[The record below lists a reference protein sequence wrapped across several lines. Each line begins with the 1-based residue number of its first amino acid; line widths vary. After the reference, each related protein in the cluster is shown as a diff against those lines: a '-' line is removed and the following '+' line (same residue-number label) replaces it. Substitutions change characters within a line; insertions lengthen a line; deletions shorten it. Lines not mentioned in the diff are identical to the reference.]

1 MFCIISIRLRDTP
14 SFLVYLLQKD
24 TISLLKQKVV
34 RVMISKI
41 DEIKKEVAKVVVGQE
56 KMIDSLLIALMCE
69 GHILI
74 EGVPG
79 LAKTTTVNAL
89 SKALGLN
96 FKRVQ
101 FTPDLLPSDI
111 LGAEIYDPQ
120 SNQFKIKKG
129 PIFTNL
135 LLADEINRAP
145 AKVQS
150 ALLEVMQEK
159 QVTLGDTTFKLDPP
173 FFVMATQNPVEQEGV
188 YQLPEAQL
196 DRFMLKLIVDY
207 NTKTEELE
215 IARRISS
222 GKFQEISAVLSHDDL
237 EKLKQQIKEVHV
249 DTEVEEYMIELVSA
263 TRNPSDYGLEDVKD
277 FIQFGASPRVSIDM
291 FKAVKAMA
299 FMRGKD
305 FVTPVDVAYIA
316 KEIMRHRIVLTYEA
330 EAEGITT
337 DEIIQKVLE
346 TVAIP

>member
-1 MFCIISIRLRDTP
+1 MINK
-14 SFLVYLLQKD
+14 LV
-24 TISLLKQKVV
+24 
-34 RVMISKI
+34 
-41 DEIKKEVAKVVVGQE
+41 EIKKEVSKVVVGQE
-56 KMIDSLLIALMCE
+56 KMIDSLLIAFLCD

-89 SKALGLN
+89 AQSLGLD
-96 FKRVQ
+96 FKRAQ

-120 SNQFKIKKG
+120 NNGFKIKKG

-159 QVTLGDTTFKLDPP
+159 QVTLGDATFKIDLP

-196 DRFMLKLIVDY
+196 DRFILKLVVDY
-207 NTKTEELE
+207 NTKEEELE
-215 IARRISS
+215 IARRISKGNLES
-222 GKFQEISAVLSHDDL
+222 IQAVVNEADINT
-237 EKLKQQIKEVHV
+237 LKEAIKNVHV
-249 DTEVEEYMIELVSA
+249 DAEVEEYMIELVNA
-263 TRNPSDYGLEDVKD
+263 TRNPSEYGLDDIKD
-277 FIQFGASPRVSIDM
+277 YIQFGASPRVSIDM

-299 FMRGKD
+299 YMREKD

-316 KEIMRHRIVLTYEA
+316 KELMRHRIVLTYEA

>member
-1 MFCIISIRLRDTP
+1 MYNKIK
-14 SFLVYLLQKD
+14 LVKD
-24 TISLLKQKVV
+24 
-34 RVMISKI
+34 
-41 DEIKKEVAKVVVGQE
+41 EVAKVVVGQE
-56 KMIDSLLIALMCE
+56 KMIDSLLIGLLCE
-69 GHILI
+69 GHVLI
-74 EGVPG
+74 EGIPG

-96 FKRVQ
+96 FKRAQ

-120 SNQFKIKKG
+120 NNLFKIKKG

-159 QVTLGDTTFKLDPP
+159 QVTLGDETFKIELP

-196 DRFMLKLIVDY
+196 DRFMLKINVGY
-207 NTKTEELE
+207 NTKEEELE
-215 IARRISS
+215 IARRIANNKSAAIETVLD
-222 GKFQEISAVLSHDDL
+222 KNDLDLLKKAVADVHMDEEI
-237 EKLKQQIKEVHV
+237 EKYI
-249 DTEVEEYMIELVSA
+249 IELIAA
-263 TRNPSDYGLEDVKD
+263 TRDMKGYGLEKESEYL
-277 FIQFGASPRVSIDM
+277 QFGASPRVSIDT

-299 FMRGKD
+299 FLRGKD
-305 FVTPVDVAYIA
+305 FVSPVDIAYIL
-316 KEIMRHRIVLTYEA
+316 KELMRHRIILSYEA

-337 DEIIQKVLE
+337 DYIIDQIIKAVP
-346 TVAIP
+346 IP

>member
-1 MFCIISIRLRDTP
+1 
-14 SFLVYLLQKD
+14 
-24 TISLLKQKVV
+24 
-34 RVMISKI
+34 MISKI
-41 DEIKKEVAKVVVGQE
+41 EAVKKEIAKVVVGQE
-56 KMIDSLLIALMCE
+56 NMIDSLLIALLCD

-89 SKALGLN
+89 AKSLGLN
-96 FKRVQ
+96 FKRAQ
-101 FTPDLLPSDI
+101 FTPDLLPADI

-120 SNQFKIKKG
+120 NNSFKIKKG

-159 QVTLGDTTFKLDPP
+159 QVTLGDTTFKVEAP

-196 DRFMLKLIVDY
+196 DRFMLKLVVDY
-207 NTKTEELE
+207 NSKDEELQ

-222 GKFQEISAVLSHDDL
+222 GEFEEIKPVLSVSELL
-237 EKLKQQIKEVHV
+237 EIKKNIKSIHI
-249 DTEVEEYMIELVSA
+249 DAQVEEYMISLVDA
-263 TRNPSDYGLEDVKD
+263 TRNPKDYGLEDISD
-277 FIQFGASPRVSIDM
+277 YIHFGASPRVSIDM

-305 FVTPVDVAYIA
+305 FVTPVDVAYIV
-316 KEIMRHRIVLTYEA
+316 KELMRHRLVLTYEA

>member
-1 MFCIISIRLRDTP
+1 
-14 SFLVYLLQKD
+14 
-24 TISLLKQKVV
+24 
-34 RVMISKI
+34 MISKI
-41 DEIKKEVAKVVVGQE
+41 DLIKKEVSKVVVGQE
-56 KMIDSLLIALMCE
+56 KMIDALLIALLCD

-89 SKALGLN
+89 AKSLGLN
-96 FKRVQ
+96 FKRAQ

-120 SNQFKIKKG
+120 NNSFKIKKG

-159 QVTLGDTTFKLDPP
+159 QVTLGDTTFKLEPP

-215 IARRISS
+215 IARRVSS
-222 GKFQEISAVLSHDDL
+222 GNFEAIKSVITHEDLIALKEAV
-237 EKLKQQIKEVHV
+237 KNVHV
-249 DTEVEEYMIELVSA
+249 DAEVEEYMIELVNA
-263 TRNPSDYGLEDVKD
+263 TRNPNQYELNEIKDY
-277 FIQFGASPRVSIDM
+277 IQFGASPRVSIDM

-299 FMRGKD
+299 YLRGKD
-305 FVTPVDVAYIA
+305 FVTPVDVAFIA
-316 KEIMRHRIVLTYEA
+316 KELMRHRIVLTYEA

>member
-1 MFCIISIRLRDTP
+1 
-14 SFLVYLLQKD
+14 
-24 TISLLKQKVV
+24 
-34 RVMISKI
+34 MIHKI
-41 DEIKKEVAKVVVGQE
+41 QEIKNEVAKVVIGQE
-56 KMIDSLLIALMCE
+56 RMIDGLLIALLCD

-89 SKALGLN
+89 AAALGLH

-101 FTPDLLPSDI
+101 FTPDLLPADI
-111 LGAEIYDPQ
+111 LGAEIYDPK
-120 SNQFKIKKG
+120 NNVFKIKKG

-159 QVTLGDTTFKLDPP
+159 QVTLSDTTFKLEPP

-196 DRFMLKLIVDY
+196 DRFMLKLVVDY
-207 NTKTEELE
+207 NTKEEELQ
-215 IARRISS
+215 IARKISS
-222 GKFQEISAVLSHDDL
+222 GDSQEIKAVITGDELR
-237 EKLKQQIKEVHV
+237 ELKREIKEVHV
-249 DTEVEEYMIELVSA
+249 DVEVEKYMIELVNA
-263 TRNPSDYGLEDVKD
+263 TRNPEDYGLEELKD
-277 FIQFGASPRVSIDM
+277 YIHFGASPRVSIDM

-299 FMRGKD
+299 YMRGKD

-330 EAEGITT
+330 EAEGVTS

-346 TVAIP
+346 TVVIP

>member
-1 MFCIISIRLRDTP
+1 MI
-14 SFLVYLLQKD
+14 
-24 TISLLKQKVV
+24 LKIQ
-34 RVMISKI
+34 
-41 DEIKKEVAKVVVGQE
+41 EIKKEVSKVVVGQE
-56 KMIDSLLIALMCE
+56 KMIDALLIALLCE

-89 SKALGLN
+89 ASSLGLD
-96 FKRVQ
+96 FKRAQ

-120 SNQFKIKKG
+120 NNKFKIKKG

-159 QVTLGDTTFKLDPP
+159 QVTLGDSTFKLQPP

-196 DRFMLKLIVDY
+196 DRFMLKIVVSY
-207 NTKTEELE
+207 NTKDEELE

-222 GKFQEISAVLSHDDL
+222 GKFEEIKAVLKDDDL
-237 EKLKQQIKEVHV
+237 NKLKQEIKDIHI
-249 DTEVEEYMIELVSA
+249 DAEVEKYIIELVNA
-263 TRNPSDYGLEDVKD
+263 TRNPEEYKLDALKD

-299 FMRGKD
+299 YLRGKD

-316 KEIMRHRIVLTYEA
+316 KEVMRHRIVLTYEA
-330 EAEGITT
+330 EAEGVTT

-346 TVAIP
+346 AVAIP

>member
-1 MFCIISIRLRDTP
+1 MN
-14 SFLVYLLQKD
+14 
-24 TISLLKQKVV
+24 
-34 RVMISKI
+34 SKI
-41 DEIKKEVAKVVVGQE
+41 LDIKKEVSKVVVGQE
-56 KMIDSLLIALMCE
+56 KMIDGLLIALLCE

-89 SKALGLN
+89 AKSLGLN
-96 FKRVQ
+96 FKRAQ

-120 SNQFKIKKG
+120 NNNFKIKKG

-159 QVTLGDTTFKLDPP
+159 QVTLGDATFKIDLP

-196 DRFMLKLIVDY
+196 DRFMLKLVVGY
-207 NTKTEELE
+207 NTKEEELE

-222 GKFQEISAVLSHDDL
+222 GVFEEINSVISSDDL
-237 EKLKQQIKEVHV
+237 MELKKLVKDVHV
-249 DTEVEEYMIELVSA
+249 DAEVEMYMIELVNA
-263 TRNPSDYGLEDVKD
+263 TRNPNEYGLDEIKD
-277 FIQFGASPRVSIDM
+277 YLQFGASPRVSIDI

-299 FMRGKD
+299 FLRGKD

-316 KEIMRHRIVLTYEA
+316 KEIMRHRIVLSYEA

-346 TVAIP
+346 AVAIP

>member
-1 MFCIISIRLRDTP
+1 
-14 SFLVYLLQKD
+14 
-24 TISLLKQKVV
+24 
-34 RVMISKI
+34 MISKI
-41 DEIKKEVAKVVVGQE
+41 ETVKKEVAKVVVGQE
-56 KMIDSLLIALMCE
+56 KMIDSLLIALLCE

-89 SKALGLN
+89 AKSLGLD
-96 FKRVQ
+96 FKRAQ

-120 SNQFKIKKG
+120 NNSFKIKKG

-159 QVTLGDTTFKLDPP
+159 QVTLGDATFKLEPP

-196 DRFMLKLIVDY
+196 DRFMLKLVVDY
-207 NTKTEELE
+207 NTKEEELE

-222 GKFQEISAVLSHDDL
+222 GNFETIRAILTIDEIN
-237 EKLKQQIKEVHV
+237 ELKQSIKDIHV
-249 DTEVEEYMIELVSA
+249 DSEVEEYMIELVNA
-263 TRNPSDYGLEDVKD
+263 TRNPGDYGLDDIKD
-277 FIQFGASPRVSIDM
+277 YIQFGASPRVSIDM

-305 FVTPVDVAYIA
+305 FVTPVDVAYIV
-316 KEIMRHRIVLTYEA
+316 KELMRHRIVLTYEA

-337 DEIIQKVLE
+337 DQIIQKVLE

>member
-1 MFCIISIRLRDTP
+1 M
-14 SFLVYLLQKD
+14 
-24 TISLLKQKVV
+24 
-34 RVMISKI
+34 SKI
-41 DEIKKEVAKVVVGQE
+41 DEIRKEVAKVVVGQQ
-56 KMIDSLLIALMCE
+56 KMIDSLLIALLCE

-89 SKALGLN
+89 AKALGLS
-96 FKRVQ
+96 FKRAQ
-101 FTPDLLPSDI
+101 FTPDLLPADI

-120 SNQFKIKKG
+120 NNQFKIKKG

-159 QVTLGDTTFKLDPP
+159 QVTLGDTTFKLDLP

-196 DRFMLKLIVDY
+196 DRFMLKLVVGY
-207 NTKTEELE
+207 NTKQEELE
-215 IARRISS
+215 IARRISTGEFEQIQS
-222 GKFQEISAVLSHDDL
+222 VLTKDEL
-237 EKLKQQIKEVHV
+237 QQLKADVKAVHV
-249 DTEVEEYMIELVSA
+249 DDEVQEYMIELVNA
-263 TRNPSDYGLEDVKD
+263 TRNPQEYGLDDIKD
-277 FIQFGASPRVSIDM
+277 YIHFGASPRVSIDM

-316 KEIMRHRIVLTYEA
+316 KELMRHRIVLTYEA
-330 EAEGITT
+330 EAEGVTT

-346 TVAIP
+346 AVVIP

>member
-1 MFCIISIRLRDTP
+1 
-14 SFLVYLLQKD
+14 
-24 TISLLKQKVV
+24 
-34 RVMISKI
+34 MINKI
-41 DEIKKEVAKVVVGQE
+41 QEVKKEVAKVVVGQE
-56 KMIDSLLIALMCE
+56 QMIDSLLIALMCE

-89 SKALGLN
+89 AKALGLN
-96 FKRVQ
+96 FKRAQ

-120 SNQFKIKKG
+120 NNQFKIKKG

-196 DRFMLKLIVDY
+196 DRFMLKLVVDY

-222 GKFQEISAVLSHDDL
+222 GKFEEINPVLSEKDIL
-237 EKLKQQIKEVHV
+237 ELKANIASIHV
-249 DTEVEEYMIELVSA
+249 DAEVEEYMIELVNA
-263 TRNPSDYGLEDVKD
+263 TRNPSEYGLNEIEE

-291 FKAVKAMA
+291 FKVVKAMA

-305 FVTPVDVAYIA
+305 FVTPIDVAYIA
-316 KEIMRHRIVLTYEA
+316 KELMRHRIVLTYEA

-346 TVAIP
+346 AVAIP

>member
-1 MFCIISIRLRDTP
+1 
-14 SFLVYLLQKD
+14 
-24 TISLLKQKVV
+24 
-34 RVMISKI
+34 MISKI
-41 DEIKKEVAKVVVGQE
+41 QTIKKEVSKVVVGQD
-56 KMIDSLLIALMCE
+56 KMIDGLLIALLCE

-89 SKALGLN
+89 AKSLGLN
-96 FKRVQ
+96 FKRAQ

-120 SNQFKIKKG
+120 NNSFKIKKG

-159 QVTLGDTTFKLDPP
+159 QVTLGDATFKLDLP

-196 DRFMLKLIVDY
+196 DRFMLKIVVDY
-207 NTKTEELE
+207 NTKEEELE

-222 GKFQEISAVLSHDDL
+222 GKFESIESVVTHDDL
-237 EKLKQQIKEVHV
+237 QELKKAIKDVHV
-249 DTEVEEYMIELVSA
+249 DAEVEEYIIELVNA
-263 TRNPSDYGLEDVKD
+263 TRNPADYGLEELKD

-299 FMRGKD
+299 YLRGKD

>member
-1 MFCIISIRLRDTP
+1 
-14 SFLVYLLQKD
+14 
-24 TISLLKQKVV
+24 
-34 RVMISKI
+34 MISKI
-41 DEIKKEVAKVVVGQE
+41 QTIKKEVSKVVVGQD
-56 KMIDSLLIALMCE
+56 KMIDGLLIALLCE

-89 SKALGLN
+89 AKSLGLN
-96 FKRVQ
+96 FKRAQ

-120 SNQFKIKKG
+120 NNSFKIKKG

-159 QVTLGDTTFKLDPP
+159 QVTLGDATFKLDLP

-196 DRFMLKLIVDY
+196 DRFMLKIVVDY
-207 NTKTEELE
+207 NTKDEELE

-222 GKFQEISAVLSHDDL
+222 GEFESIEPVVTHEDL
-237 EKLKQQIKEVHV
+237 EELKKEIKEVHI
-249 DTEVEEYMIELVSA
+249 DAEVEEYIIELVNA
-263 TRNPSDYGLEDVKD
+263 TRNPSEYGLDELKD

-299 FMRGKD
+299 FLRGKD
-305 FVTPVDVAYIA
+305 FVTPVDVAYIS

-346 TVAIP
+346 RVVIP

>member
-1 MFCIISIRLRDTP
+1 
-14 SFLVYLLQKD
+14 
-24 TISLLKQKVV
+24 
-34 RVMISKI
+34 MISKI
-41 DEIKKEVAKVVVGQE
+41 EAIKAEVSKVVVGQQ
-56 KMIDSLLIALMCE
+56 KMIDSLLIGLLCE

-79 LAKTTTVNAL
+79 LAKTTTVKAL
-89 SKALGLN
+89 SQSLGLK
-96 FKRVQ
+96 FKRAQ

-111 LGAEIYDPQ
+111 LGAQIYDPKDN
-120 SNQFKIKKG
+120 SFKIKHG

-150 ALLEVMQEK
+150 ALLEVMQER
-159 QVTLGDTTFKLDPP
+159 QVTIGEQSFKLDAP

-196 DRFMLKLIVDY
+196 DRFMLKLDVGY
-207 NTKTEELE
+207 NTKKEELE

-222 GKFQEISAVLSHDDL
+222 GNFETIEAVVDAQDL
-237 EKLKQQIKEVHV
+237 AKLKQFVKNIHV
-249 DTEVEEYMIELVSA
+249 DAQVEEYIINLVDAS
-263 TRNPSDYGLEDVKD
+263 RNPKDYGLEEISD

-299 FMRGKD
+299 FLRGKD
-305 FVTPVDVAYIA
+305 FVTPVDVAYIL
-316 KEIMRHRIVLTYEA
+316 KEAMHHRIVLTYEA
-330 EAEGITT
+330 EAQDITA
-337 DEIIQKVLE
+337 DFIIDKVLDA
-346 TVAIP
+346 VAIP

>member
-1 MFCIISIRLRDTP
+1 
-14 SFLVYLLQKD
+14 
-24 TISLLKQKVV
+24 
-34 RVMISKI
+34 MISKI
-41 DEIKKEVAKVVVGQE
+41 QTIKKEVAKVVVGQD
-56 KMIDSLLIALMCE
+56 KMIDGLLVALLCE

-89 SKALGLN
+89 AKSLGLN
-96 FKRVQ
+96 FKRAQ

-120 SNQFKIKKG
+120 NNSFKIKKG

-159 QVTLGDTTFKLDPP
+159 QVTLGDATFKLELP

-196 DRFMLKLIVDY
+196 DRFMLKIVVDY
-207 NTKTEELE
+207 NTKDEELE

-222 GKFQEISAVLSHDDL
+222 GKFENIEPVITHEDL
-237 EKLKQQIKEVHV
+237 EELKKAIQNVHI
-249 DTEVEEYMIELVSA
+249 DAEVEEYIIELVNA
-263 TRNPSDYGLEDVKD
+263 TRNPSEYGLEELKD

-299 FMRGKD
+299 YLRGKD

-346 TVAIP
+346 TVTIP

>member
-1 MFCIISIRLRDTP
+1 
-14 SFLVYLLQKD
+14 
-24 TISLLKQKVV
+24 
-34 RVMISKI
+34 MISKI
-41 DEIKKEVAKVVVGQE
+41 ELIKKEVSKVVVGQE
-56 KMIDSLLIALMCE
+56 KMIDFLLIALLCE

-89 SKALGLN
+89 AKSLGLG
-96 FKRVQ
+96 FKRAQ

-111 LGAEIYDPQ
+111 LGAEIYDPK
-120 SNQFKIKKG
+120 SNSFKIKKG

-159 QVTLGDTTFKLDPP
+159 QVTLGDTSFKLEPP

-196 DRFMLKLIVDY
+196 DRFMLKLVVDY
-207 NTKTEELE
+207 NTKEQELE

-222 GKFQEISAVLSHDDL
+222 GNFEVIKSVITHEDL
-237 EKLKQQIKEVHV
+237 EELKGAVKNIHV
-249 DTEVEEYMIELVSA
+249 DSQVEEYMIELVNA
-263 TRNPSDYGLEDVKD
+263 TRNPSDYGLEEIKD
-277 FIQFGASPRVSIDM
+277 YIQFGASPRVSIDM

-316 KEIMRHRIVLTYEA
+316 KELMRHRIVLTYEA

-346 TVAIP
+346 TVVIP

>member
-1 MFCIISIRLRDTP
+1 
-14 SFLVYLLQKD
+14 
-24 TISLLKQKVV
+24 
-34 RVMISKI
+34 MINKMQ
-41 DEIKKEVAKVVVGQE
+41 EVKKEVAKVVVGQE
-56 KMIDSLLIALMCE
+56 KMIDSLLIALLCE

-89 SKALGLN
+89 AKALGLN
-96 FKRVQ
+96 FKRAQ

-120 SNQFKIKKG
+120 NNQFKIKKG

-159 QVTLGDTTFKLDPP
+159 QVTLGDTTFKLDLP

-222 GKFQEISAVLSHDDL
+222 GKFEEINAVLGEADIL
-237 EKLKQQIKEVHV
+237 ELKRDIANIHV
-249 DTEVEEYMIELVSA
+249 DAEVEEYMIELVNA
-263 TRNPSDYGLEDVKD
+263 TRNPSEYGLSEIEE

-305 FVTPVDVAYIA
+305 FVTPIDVAYIA
-316 KEIMRHRIVLTYEA
+316 KELMRHRIVLTYEA
-330 EAEGITT
+330 EAEDVTT

-346 TVAIP
+346 AVEIP

>member
-1 MFCIISIRLRDTP
+1 MVT
-14 SFLVYLLQKD
+14 
-24 TISLLKQKVV
+24 
-34 RVMISKI
+34 KI
-41 DEIKKEVAKVVVGQE
+41 EAIKAEVAKVVVGQE
-56 KMIDSLLIALMCE
+56 KMIDSLLIGLFCE

-74 EGVPG
+74 EGIPG

-89 SKALGLN
+89 SKSLGLD

-120 SNQFKIKKG
+120 HNAFKIKQG

-150 ALLEVMQEK
+150 ALLEVMQER
-159 QVTLGDTTFKLDPP
+159 QITIGDESFKLPPP
-173 FFVMATQNPVEQEGV
+173 FFVMATQNPIEQEGV

-196 DRFMLKLIVDY
+196 DRFMLKLTVGY
-207 NTKTEELE
+207 NTKEEELE
-215 IARRISS
+215 IARRIANNKSETVTAVVTPEEITQI
-222 GKFQEISAVLSHDDL
+222 QEAVRA
-237 EKLKQQIKEVHV
+237 VHI
-249 DTEVEEYMIELVSA
+249 DAEVEAYIIELVSA
-263 TRNPSDYGLEDVKD
+263 TRDPKAYGLETLEEY
-277 FIQFGASPRVSIDM
+277 IQFGASPRVSIDT

-299 FMRGKD
+299 LLRGKD
-305 FVTPVDVAYIA
+305 YVTPVDIAYII
-316 KEIMRHRIVLTYEA
+316 KELMRHRIVLTYEA

-337 DEIIQKVLE
+337 DTIIEKVLKA
-346 TVAIP
+346 VPIP

>member
-1 MFCIISIRLRDTP
+1 MNE
-14 SFLVYLLQKD
+14 
-24 TISLLKQKVV
+24 
-34 RVMISKI
+34 KI
-41 DEIKKEVAKVVVGQE
+41 TKIKEEVAKVVIGQE
-56 KMIDSLLIALMCE
+56 KMIDGLLVGLLCE

-74 EGVPG
+74 EGIPG

-89 SKALGLN
+89 SQALGLG

-120 SNQFKIKKG
+120 QNQFKIKQG
-129 PIFTNL
+129 PVFTNL

-159 QVTLGDTTFKLDPP
+159 QVTIGEESFKLDPP

-196 DRFMLKLIVDY
+196 DRFMMKLVVGY
-207 NTKTEELE
+207 NTKEEELE
-215 IARRISS
+215 IARRISN
-222 GKFQEISAVLSHDDL
+222 KTNATINAVVTLAEL
-237 EKLKQQIKEVHV
+237 EELKKEVASVHM
-249 DTEVEEYMIELVSA
+249 DEEVEKYMIELVSA
-263 TRNPSDYGLEDVKD
+263 TRNPSEYGLSEIADYL
-277 FIQFGASPRVSIDM
+277 QFGASPRVSIDM

-299 FMRGKD
+299 FLRGKD
-305 FVTPVDVAYIA
+305 YVSPVDIAYIV
-316 KEIMRHRIVLTYEA
+316 KEIMRHRVILTYEA
-330 EAEGITT
+330 EAEGVTSDQVI
-337 DEIIQKVLE
+337 DKIVQA
-346 TVAIP
+346 VAIP

>member
-1 MFCIISIRLRDTP
+1 
-14 SFLVYLLQKD
+14 
-24 TISLLKQKVV
+24 
-34 RVMISKI
+34 MISKI

-56 KMIDSLLIALMCE
+56 KMIDGLLIAFLCD

-74 EGVPG
+74 EGIPG

-89 SKALGLN
+89 SKALGLG
-96 FKRVQ
+96 FKRAQ

-120 SNQFKIKKG
+120 NNSFKIKKG

-159 QVTLGDTTFKLDPP
+159 QVTIGDTSFKLEPP

-196 DRFMLKLIVDY
+196 DRFMLKLVINY
-207 NTKTEELE
+207 NTKAEELA
-215 IARRISS
+215 IARRIST
-222 GKFQEISAVLSHDDL
+222 GTNEEILPVLNAEEL
-237 EKLKQQIKEVHV
+237 VALKKVIKDVHV
-249 DTEVEEYMIELVSA
+249 DAEVEEYMIELVNA
-263 TRNPSDYGLEDVKD
+263 TRNPSEYGLDDIKNY
-277 FIQFGASPRVSIDM
+277 IQFGASPRVSIDI

-299 FMRGKD
+299 FLRGKE

-330 EAEGITT
+330 EAEGVTT

-346 TVAIP
+346 TVQIP